1 MFQKLTKTLAYYG
14 RLYKRIVAAHLRVRL
29 GYRMDF
35 LVGFFGML
43 IKSVSGII
51 TLSIIFNNVPQI
63 EGWSYNDLLF
73 MYGLS
78 SLVLVPVE
86 TFFANAWNL
95 HTHII
100 QGTFVKFCIKPV
112 NTMFFYFSEVVEIKS
127 LMQLFIAIPII
138 VIAGSRMDIAWTP
151 ALAGVY
157 FIYFICAS
165 LIIISIYVMA
175 ASLGFWLMNSMS
187 IINFVGQVMNF
198 AKYPISIYGTGLK
211 FVFSYILP
219 IGFVSY
225 YPTLVLLGKAPYM
238 NLFEAILISLI
249 FFALSSFIWKKGVEH
264 YSGTG
269 S

>member
-1 MFQKLTKTLAYYG
+1 MFTKFHKNLRYYC
-14 RLYKRIVAAHLRVRL
+14 RLYRRIVAAYLKVRL
-29 GYRMDF
+29 GYRSDF
-35 LVGFFGML
+35 IVGFFGML
-43 IKSVSGII
+43 LKSVSGIV
-51 TLSIIFNNVPQI
+51 TLSIIFSNVPQI
-63 EGWSYNDLLF
+63 KGWSYYHLLF

-78 SLVLVPVE
+78 SMALIPVE

-112 NTMFFYFSEVVEIKS
+112 NTMFFYFSEIVEIKS
-127 LMQLFIAIPII
+127 LLQLFISIPVI
-138 VIAGSRMDIAWTP
+138 VIAGSRMHIKWTP
-151 ALAGVY
+151 VLAGIY
-157 FIYFICAS
+157 LIYFICAS
-165 LIIISIYVMA
+165 LIIIAIYVLA

-198 AKYPISIYGTGLK
+198 AKYPISIYGTCLK
-211 FVFSYILP
+211 AVFTYIVP

-225 YPTLVLLGKAPYM
+225 YPTLVLLGKM
-238 NLFEAILISLI
+238 SCSNLLEAVGITGMLLL
-249 FFALSSFIWKKGVEH
+249 LSSCVWKKGVEY